1 MGAHSMRWLAVVT
14 AFALQAQVIDFESNG
29 LHFKT
34 LTKNGLTIMFAHI
47 GSHVKEYSI
56 LQVAVSN
63 GSNEAWTV
71 RPEDFSYYRQDGSA
85 TPASS
90 ALAVVS
96 SLMKKASR
104 HDVIK
109 LVSTY
114 EAGIYGNTRLQ
125 STNGYELRRQS
136 ALAEVGSARIKAAA
150 AASAIALVA
159 TRLTPGQS
167 TDGAVFFSTNGKPL
181 GPGRLVV
188 HAAAEDFEFPS
199 NGDQP
204 AK

>member
-1 MGAHSMRWLAVVT
+1 MRWPAVLT
-14 AFALQAQVIDFESNG
+14 AFALQAQIIDFESNG

-34 LTKNGLTIMFAHI
+34 QTKNGLTIMFAHI
-47 GSHVKEYSI
+47 GSHVKEFSI

-63 GSNEAWTV
+63 GSKVAWTV
-71 RPEDFSYYRQDGSA
+71 RPEDFSYYRTDGAA
-85 TPASS
+85 TSASS
-90 ALAVVS
+90 ALTVVD
-96 SLMKKASR
+96 SLIKKASR

-114 EAGIYGNTRLQ
+114 EAGIYGNSRLQ
-125 STNGYELRRQS
+125 STNGYEVRRQS
-136 ALAEVGSARIKAAA
+136 ALAEVGSARLKAAA

-188 HAAAEDFEFPS
+188 HAAAEDFVFPS
-199 NGDQP
+199 DGDQP
-204 AK
+204 SK

>member
-1 MGAHSMRWLAVVT
+1 MRCLAMLT
-14 AFALQAQVIDFESNG
+14 GLALQAQIIDFESNG

-34 LTKNGLTIMFAHI
+34 LTKNGLTIMFAPI

-63 GSNEAWTV
+63 GSEVAWTV
-71 RPEDFSYYRQDGSA
+71 RPEDFTFYHQNGSS

-90 ALAVVS
+90 ALEVVT
-96 SLMKKASR
+96 SLVNKASR

-114 EAGIYGNTRLQ
+114 EAGMYGNSRVQ
-125 STNGYELRRQS
+125 STNGFEARRQN
-136 ALAEVGSARIKAAA
+136 AMLATGSGRLQAAA

-159 TRLTPGQS
+159 TRLNPGQS

-188 HAAAEDFEFPS
+188 HAAAGDFEFPS
-199 NGDQP
+199 EGEQP
-204 AK
+204 SK

>member
-1 MGAHSMRWLAVVT
+1 MGARSMRWPAVLA
-14 AFALQAQVIDFESNG
+14 AFALQAQIIDFESNG

-34 LTKNGLTIMFAHI
+34 QTKNGVTIMFAPI

-63 GSNEAWTV
+63 GSKTVWTV
-71 RPEDFSYYRQDGSA
+71 RPEDFLYYRKDGVA
-85 TPASS
+85 TPATS
-90 ALAVVS
+90 ALTVVT
-96 SLMKKASR
+96 SLMSKASR

-114 EAGIYGNTRLQ
+114 EAGIYGNSRMQ
-125 STNGYELRRQS
+125 STNGYEIRRQN
-136 ALAEVGSARIKAAA
+136 AIADVGSGRLKAAA

-159 TRLTPGQS
+159 TRLNPGQS

-188 HAAAEDFEFPS
+188 HAAAEDFEFP
-199 NGDQP
+199 NDGERP